1 MPDFDTREKRFEQD
15 IEASLLTH
23 GGYQKGN
30 PAALTGSVR
39 WIPARSLPS
48 SAPASPSSGSATPA
62 SMARTASASSS
73 SASAGRSGW
82 WGF

>member
-30 PAALTGSVR
+30 PAAFDRERALDTGTFLAFIR
-39 WIPARSLPS
+39 
-48 SAPASPSSGSATPA
+48 ASQPKQWSATPA

>member
-30 PAALTGSVR
+30 PAAFDRELSLIHISHQRFSVQC
-39 WIPARSLPS
+39 A
-48 SAPASPSSGSATPA
+48 
-62 SMARTASASSS
+62 
-73 SASAGRSGW
+73 
-82 WGF
+82 

>member
-30 PAALTGSVR
+30 PAAFDRAR
-39 WIPARSLPS
+39 WIPAHSLSS
-48 SAPASPSSGSATPA
+48 SAPVSPSSGSATPA

-82 WGF
+82 RGF

>member
-30 PAALTGSVR
+30 PAAFDRERALDTGTFLSF
-39 WIPARSLPS
+39 I
-48 SAPASPSSGSATPA
+48 
-62 SMARTASASSS
+62 RTSQPKQLE
-73 SASAGRSGW
+73 R
-82 WGF
+82 F